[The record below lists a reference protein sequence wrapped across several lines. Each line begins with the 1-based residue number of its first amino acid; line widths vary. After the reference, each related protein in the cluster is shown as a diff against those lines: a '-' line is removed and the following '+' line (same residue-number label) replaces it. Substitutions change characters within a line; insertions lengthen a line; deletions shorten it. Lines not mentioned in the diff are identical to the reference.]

1 MLTYRIRGMTRKG
14 RRQGGSDVRRPSR
27 VLWGSGWLAL
37 VIVVVG
43 FSLAASAGDVLRV
56 DNHSFEFR
64 GVTYNSNGTSTW
76 SYNVTS
82 GRKPALSHWVLG
94 FDPSLLRASNVI
106 SCSERYEVN
115 TDPTT
120 RVYGLKFD
128 GGYKDDETR
137 SVTFTLDGWYSVVST
152 SIGVK
157 AGKEAT
163 GGAPL
168 SGPGPMLAD
177 KNSPPIAEDDRA
189 STNENESVKVD
200 VLANDA
206 DKDGTLNRSTV
217 TITRGPASGSA
228 VVDPTMGTVTYTPT
242 PGASGEDSFRYTV
255 RDDDGAT
262 SNEAA
267 VTVTVVRN
275 VAPVASDDT
284 ATTDARTA
292 AAINI
297 VGNDRD
303 LDGSLDLGSITITK
317 NPGSGSLS
325 VHPGTGIVTYTPAVG
340 GCGDN
345 VFEYTIRD
353 NDGATSN
360 VARVTVTVLCND
372 PPIAIDD
379 LYNIAEGGTLSVP
392 VRGVL
397 ANDQATPGRPLE
409 AVLISGVRHGALTLH
424 SDGSFVYVHDGSETR
439 DDSFTYRANDTFK
452 DSNAATVSFVISPT
466 NDAPLAVADE
476 ATTAEDTPVQ
486 IDVLANDSDPDGDTI
501 IVDFAGVPAH
511 GRVSNLGTSLQ
522 YAPNPNFYG
531 VDTFTYTASDG
542 HGGTSSATVT
552 VRITAV
558 NDAPL
563 AQDDS
568 ASTDED
574 VAVTVS
580 VLANDSDPD
589 GDALTIESATQP
601 ENGSVANHGTALTYI
616 PSGDFHGVDTF
627 TYTVS
632 DGLGGTSRAA
642 VSVTVASV
650 NDAPTAHG
658 GSVST
663 DEDVALLVSVLANDT
678 DPDGDPLT
686 LDSVTQPSHGTVAT
700 SGTTAVYTPD
710 KDFNGEDAFAYTVSD
725 GHGGTASATITIH
738 VAAVNDAP
746 VAQDDSASTFEDV
759 AVTISVLANDTDPD
773 GDHLTLESVGQPGH
787 GTVVTSGTAAT
798 YTPDRDFN
806 GVDAFTYTVSDGRG
820 GTASATV
827 TILVAAVNDA
837 PVAQGDSASTNEDT
851 AVSIPALANDT
862 DPDGDALTLEST
874 GQPVH
879 GVVTKSG
886 TTAIY
891 TPDVDFNGAD
901 TLTYTVSDGHG
912 GTASATVTIV
922 VTAVNDAPVAQG
934 DSASTDEDVAVT
946 VSVLAN
952 DSDPDGDVLAIESV
966 TQPGSGSVANH
977 GTTVMYTPSTGFHG
991 VDTFTYTAADGHGGV
1006 ATAAVTVAVAS
1017 VNHAPRAEGGVVS
1030 TDEDVALSISVLAND
1045 TDPDGDLLLLESVA
1059 EPGHGTVVT
1068 SGTTAVYTPD
1078 KDFNGTD
1085 AFAYTV
1091 SDGHGGTASSTITIH
1106 VTSVNDAP
1114 VAQDDSAST
1123 LEDVAVTIAV
1133 LENDSDSDGDG
1144 LAIQSV
1150 SSPANG
1156 TAEIRGSDVSYTP
1169 AMGFSGV
1176 DVFTYVVT
1184 DGQGGTATASITIG
1198 VATVNHPPV
1207 ARGGSVATDEGVL
1220 VTISVLANDT
1230 DPDGDPLELQ
1240 SVTQPDNGSLVKNGT
1255 SVTYTPNRDFHG
1267 ADAFAYTVADGQ
1279 GGTATSTITI
1289 TVVAVNGV
1297 PLAHDDSASTDEDTP
1312 VAIFVLANDSDPD
1325 GGALTLQSVSLPTHG
1340 AAEISGSTVIYTPA
1354 AGYHGLDGF
1363 AYIVI
1368 DGQGGSASAA
1378 VSVDVT
1384 SVNDLPIA
1392 QDDSVSTLEDTP
1404 VMIAVLANDVDP
1416 DGDPLGIESNSQPL
1430 HGATI
1435 RAGSSIVYTPVPN
1448 YFGEDAFTYTVAD
1461 GNGGTAVATA
1471 RVTIVA
1477 VNDLPI
1483 AQDDNAMTHEGAS
1496 VTIAVLS
1503 NDRDPDGDG
1512 LTVQAVAQPSH
1523 GAVSNERTGV
1533 AYTPDPGFSGTDT
1546 FEYTVSDGH
1555 GGTATA
1561 EVSVVVTH
1569 VNQAPIAQDDSA
1581 VASEGS
1587 MLTVEVLQ
1595 NDSDPDGDFLLVQS
1609 IGNPLHGTVLNSRTA
1624 VSYIPDAGFHGVD
1637 TFSYIVSD
1645 GNGGTAT
1652 ATVTVS
1658 VAEANQAPVARDDSA
1673 VTDEDTPVRISVLAN
1688 DLDPDG
1694 DALRIESIARPSAGS
1709 AVRSGAAIDY
1719 TPAPGW
1725 SGVDL
1730 FTYAVTDGQGGVA
1743 TASVMVVVI
1752 AVNHAPTA
1760 QDDSAMT
1767 EMDVPVSI
1775 VVVENDSDDDGNALA
1790 IASVGQSLHG
1800 EVSIQG
1806 PGILLYVPN
1815 AGFVGTDSF
1824 TYTVTDS
1831 QGLPAT
1837 ATVTVGVEGVAGGG
1851 GAAGSS
1857 CDGRVIIN
1865 EVAWAGTAADA
1876 GDQWIELRNLGTAPV
1891 NLAGWTLQWR
1901 RTRPVAPEDSVWR
1914 VVELT
1919 GILAAADV
1927 AACDAEAGDK
1937 TSGVVVSTDDPSGLL
1952 WQVTYDPG
1960 VESRGYFVLER
1971 TREEAIADVPSDLLY
1986 DLTRSPMLALSDL
1999 GDVIVLVND
2008 RGDIVDTANASS
2020 VGRDE
2025 WAAGSKSTFGSM
2037 ERVDPLG
2044 PDVADN
2050 WGTNMGVVTRG
2061 EDAQR
2066 HPLRATPGA
2075 PNSPQLAV
2083 LYQQTGEQ
2091 PVALR
2096 AGAPLGVSFSLS
2108 TEDRRASGWP
2118 WVITTRPGL
2127 ALAVGGGGSLDPST
2141 VNFAG
2146 HSKAGDAYTL
2156 DIQTSRAAPGVHV
2169 FWIVY
2174 GKGKALLIPVLIT
2187 P

>member
-700 SGTTAVYTPD
+700 SGTTA
-710 KDFNGEDAFAYTVSD
+710 
-725 GHGGTASATITIH
+725 
-738 VAAVNDAP
+738 
-746 VAQDDSASTFEDV
+746 
-759 AVTISVLANDTDPD
+759 
-773 GDHLTLESVGQPGH
+773 
-787 GTVVTSGTAAT
+787 
-798 YTPDRDFN
+798 
-806 GVDAFTYTVSDGRG
+806 
-820 GTASATV
+820 
-827 TILVAAVNDA
+827 
-837 PVAQGDSASTNEDT
+837 
-851 AVSIPALANDT
+851 
-862 DPDGDALTLEST
+862 
-874 GQPVH
+874 
-879 GVVTKSG
+879 
-886 TTAIY
+886 IY

-1030 TDEDVALSISVLAND
+1030 TDEDVALPISVLAND